1 MAIGFLL
8 VGLLVPTVGT
18 PSGGHLHGAYGSSRS
33 RLSNYINALYMFRG
47 EYGYFPSIFDDQGQ
61 LNLTVQP
68 DSELFVEAL
77 SGRTKDDQKSIEHGN
92 RRSIRFH
99 SFSDSELEVTG
110 IHGDRQIVDPMENM
124 NIVVCI
130 DHDGDG
136 YVEVVEDGAI
146 KQIRASVTI
155 YTIPKEGERG
165 IRL

>member
-1 MAIGFLL
+1 MIKG
-8 VGLLVPTVGT
+8 
-18 PSGGHLHGAYGSSRS
+18 
-33 RLSNYINALYMFRG
+33 
-47 EYGYFPSIFDDQGQ
+47 QQ

-77 SGRTKDDQKSIEHGN
+77 SGRTKDDQKSIERGN